1 MFVCYGVQESR
12 GATDGG
18 EGSCIEDG
26 LVEGTTEASIKGSMR
41 KKDGGG
47 KDVWF
52 SGYCL
57 LTTWLVVEI
66 LRCASNLAE

>member
-1 MFVCYGVQESR
+1 VCYEIQESR
-12 GATDGG
+12 GAMDGG

-41 KKDGGG
+41 KKEGRGEG
-47 KDVWF
+47 VWF
-52 SGYCL
+52 NGCCL

-66 LRCASNLAE
+66 L